1 MLKFCQVWVKN
12 SACEI
17 PNEFEFIFFTMTLF
31 VILWSGSWM
40 VNALACH
47 HGDEGFNPS
56 CGMVSWLKAYKWF
69 SYIKKAYEWPSCLEE
84 P

>member
-1 MLKFCQVWVKN
+1 
-12 SACEI
+12 
-17 PNEFEFIFFTMTLF
+17 
-31 VILWSGSWM
+31 M